1 MYIAGKYINYLYV
14 RAIET
19 DGNASHCIIFLA
31 RLATT
36 MYVYCVYP
44 AMSKNPN
51 QLPNFNEQ
59 SRNKHRSNH
68 FQECRL

>member
-1 MYIAGKYINYLYV
+1 MYIAGKYIIFLYV

-19 DGNASHCIIFLA
+19 DGNASPCIFFLA
-31 RLATT
+31 CFATT
-36 MYVYCVYP
+36 MYVCVYP

-59 SRNKHRSNH
+59 SRNKYRSNN

>member
-1 MYIAGKYINYLYV
+1 MYIAGKYIIYLYV

-19 DGNASHCIIFLA
+19 DGHASPCIIFRA
-31 RLATT
+31 RFATT

-51 QLPNFNEQ
+51 QLPNFN
-59 SRNKHRSNH
+59 
-68 FQECRL
+68 